1 MRALTQMSPRKMTF
15 FPNLLDI
22 VIAKGA
28 TVDDF
33 NTIFIVME
41 LEEFDLNKLIK
52 LGNESTLD
60 KSHVKNLMY
69 NLLCA
74 VNFLS
79 TANVIHRDIK
89 PGNILMNK
97 FCQIRICDFG
107 LARTLP
113 KTAQDSN
120 GLCPQI
126 IRRNVM
132 EANSNS
138 PSSIRGRIMDKI

>member
-28 TVDDF
+28 TVDNF
-33 NTIFIVME
+33 NAIFIVME

-113 KTAQDSN
+113 RTAQDSN
-120 GLCPQI
+120 GLSPQI

-138 PSSIRGRIMDKI
+138 PSSTRGRIMDKI

>member
-28 TVDDF
+28 TVDDI

-60 KSHVKNLMY
+60 KSHVKNLTY

-97 FCQIRICDFG
+97 FCQIRI
-107 LARTLP
+107 
-113 KTAQDSN
+113 
-120 GLCPQI
+120 
-126 IRRNVM
+126 
-132 EANSNS
+132 
-138 PSSIRGRIMDKI
+138 